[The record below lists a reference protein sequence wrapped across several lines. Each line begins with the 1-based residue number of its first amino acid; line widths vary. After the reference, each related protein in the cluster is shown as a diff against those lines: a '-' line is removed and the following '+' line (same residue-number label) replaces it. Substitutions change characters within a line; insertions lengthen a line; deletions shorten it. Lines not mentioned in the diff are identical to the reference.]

1 MMLVLNV
8 LIIRLVFMNGK
19 KYLEKSVEELDVSI
33 KILDKLKKNNLLL
46 VKDVW
51 CLKRKD
57 LKDLK
62 FTDSEI
68 NQIIIKL
75 QLHGVDLNKRVY

>member
-1 MMLVLNV
+1 
-8 LIIRLVFMNGK
+8 MNGK
-19 KYLEKSVEELDVSI
+19 KYLEKSVEELDVSN
-33 KILDKLKKNNLLL
+33 KILDKFKKNNLLL

>member
-1 MMLVLNV
+1 
-8 LIIRLVFMNGK
+8 MNGK
-19 KYLEKSVEELDVSI
+19 KYLENPIEDLDVSN
-33 KILDKLKKNNLLL
+33 KIVDKLKKNDLLL

-51 CLKRKD
+51 SLKRKN

-75 QLHGVDLNKRVY
+75 QLHGVDLNKKVY

>member
-1 MMLVLNV
+1 
-8 LIIRLVFMNGK
+8 MNGK